1 MAKMSKKQQYIK
13 ALEVIGMYIP
23 VTAEVK
29 GAIDYTVDLYGE
41 NPRNV
46 DLKDI
51 KETVD
56 MVENS
61 TKKTFKQLLNDVKEM
76 KEGSK
81 EEEKQLVLVENSPK
95 KTGKIKKSKKASEEV
110 KEEKKEEPV
119 VETSSTE
126 EETENVEPVNFP
138 KEFTSSILD
147 GATLKRR
154 DDIKDLKTLAELVNE
169 TEVDLVIT
177 TYWNKKQL
185 KQFREGYDPL
195 NINKKL
201 PKSFEHDLDIVDL
214 TYVHELV
221 ATGHSLNTIVPSTF
235 LPQDFEQ
242 DEAGV
247 RYSNGIEFQ
256 IYEVA
261 KED

>member
-1 MAKMSKKQQYIK
+1 MAKSIKKEQYIK
-13 ALEVIGMYIP
+13 ALKVIGMYLP
-23 VTAEVK
+23 VEAEVK
-29 GAIDYTVDLYGE
+29 GAIDYTVDQYEE
-41 NPRNV
+41 NPRNIQ
-46 DLKDI
+46 LGDI

-56 MVENS
+56 MIENS
-61 TKKTFKQLLNDVKEM
+61 TKKTFKQLLLEVKDIQQENKEEKEM
-76 KEGSK
+76 
-81 EEEKQLVLVENSPK
+81 VLVENSPK
-95 KTGKIKKSKKASEEV
+95 KTSKIKKAKKASEEV
-110 KEEKKEEPV
+110 KEEKQEEPI
-119 VETSSTE
+119 VEASSTE
-126 EETENVEPVNFP
+126 EEVENVEPVNFP
-138 KEFTSSILD
+138 KEFTSTILD

-177 TYWNKKQL
+177 TYWNKRQL

-195 NINKKL
+195 GINKKL
-201 PKSFEHDLDIVDL
+201 PKSFENDLDIVDL

-242 DEAGV
+242 DETGV

-256 IYEVA
+256 IYEVV